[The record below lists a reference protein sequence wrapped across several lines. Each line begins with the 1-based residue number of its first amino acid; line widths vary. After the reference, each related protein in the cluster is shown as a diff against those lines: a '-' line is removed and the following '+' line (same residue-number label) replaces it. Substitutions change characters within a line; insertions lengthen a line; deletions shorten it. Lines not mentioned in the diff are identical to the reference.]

1 MKNENKFKEVEVTHP
16 LLFFYIMC
24 KLRLSI
30 TVLLIVFAFST
41 ASANSSGILTDLDT
55 NKISKSEFTSAGL
68 FKDESSSSAGEEKER
83 ILCFANDTVL
93 NIVSTDTTLLYLDQK
108 GIARNEILPVTNNPK
123 KKKWVTA
130 MFAFPFPF
138 GFVGAHR
145 VMLGTKPWIPIVYVA
160 TFGGC
165 FGLLPLIDFCVI
177 LSSKDIEQYENN
189 PNLFM
194 WIK

>member
-1 MKNENKFKEVEVTHP
+1 MYKF
-16 LLFFYIMC
+16 
-24 KLRLSI
+24 RLSI
-30 TVLLIVFAFST
+30 IFLLIAFAFST
-41 ASANSSGILTDLDT
+41 ASANASSLLTGEDTIL
-55 NKISKSEFTSAGL
+55 ISKL
-68 FKDESSSSAGEEKER
+68 EKEAKEC
-83 ILCFANDTVL
+83 LASDTVNNIISSDPASIHL
-93 NIVSTDTTLLYLDQK
+93 NQK
-108 GIARNEILPVTNNPK
+108 EFASYEILPVSNDPK

-138 GFVGAHR
+138 GFVAAHR
-145 VMLGTKPWIPIVYVA
+145 VMLGSKPWIPIVYVA